1 MHPFL
6 IKIHCLPSLQYK
18 NAGCLGINEVPPG
31 KKHAHHPPDQRSGV
45 EGSWGL
51 DTTGLGTQ
59 ENREKHR
66 TQNTELGTQNT
77 ELGTQE
83 HREPRILVRKRRLI
97 RDVPPAPSC
106 KLQS

>member
-77 ELGTQE
+77 GMFLPHHPVSCNLELKGD
-83 HREPRILVRKRRLI
+83 RR
-97 RDVPPAPSC
+97 PGEEGGNG
-106 KLQS
+106 